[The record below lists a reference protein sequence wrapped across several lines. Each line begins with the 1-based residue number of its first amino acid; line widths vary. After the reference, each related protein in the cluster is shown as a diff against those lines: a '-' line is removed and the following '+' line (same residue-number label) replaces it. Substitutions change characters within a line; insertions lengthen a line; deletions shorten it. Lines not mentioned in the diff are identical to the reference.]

1 MDPKAQKK
9 KRAANPL
16 ASTGGFDEKGA
27 PVVIDW
33 QYAMAEL
40 SKKNGLDPEEEIRK
54 ARERFNDEM
63 AQKEKK
69 LAEEQTLL
77 EEKMREETWL
87 FCWKTPFAS
96 VLKFLVSIQT
106 WIRRIDSLDG
116 QLLYAK
122 ERSEYEK
129 QIEDLKKKGQRSSVK
144 DKEQEQIKAESTLE
158 SLLQSASYMYTLGIR
173 WEMFCGIRLISKCWF
188 QISCRSMLNLKGEVD
203 LISAT
208 WGILTKFKGKLETQR
223 ARAQWVRAA
232 FTAGKD
238 ERFELDIRISRQQM
252 ADLQPRMVEANR
264 IAATFGIKCLTFKKT
279 DKDIF
284 VSISLMWHEGIL
296 YWYTQYMV

>member
-77 EEKMREETWL
+77 EEKMREETRL
-87 FCWKTPFAS
+87 F
-96 VLKFLVSIQT
+96 
-106 WIRRIDSLDG
+106 LDLC
-116 QLLYAK
+116 QCLEVVRFKSDLAK
-122 ERSEYEK
+122 
-129 QIEDLKKKGQRSSVK
+129 
-144 DKEQEQIKAESTLE
+144 
-158 SLLQSASYMYTLGIR
+158 
-173 WEMFCGIRLISKCWF
+173 
-188 QISCRSMLNLKGEVD
+188 
-203 LISAT
+203 
-208 WGILTKFKGKLETQR
+208 
-223 ARAQWVRAA
+223 
-232 FTAGKD
+232 
-238 ERFELDIRISRQQM
+238 
-252 ADLQPRMVEANR
+252 P
-264 IAATFGIKCLTFKKT
+264 
-279 DKDIF
+279 
-284 VSISLMWHEGIL
+284 H
-296 YWYTQYMV
+296 

>member
-77 EEKMREETWL
+77 EEKMREETRL
-87 FCWKTPFAS
+87 F
-96 VLKFLVSIQT
+96 LKIFVSALKLFVSNQT
-106 WIRRIDSLDG
+106 WQRRIDSLLHG

-144 DKEQEQIKAESTLE
+144 DKEQEQIKAEGTLE
-158 SLLQSASYMYTLGIR
+158 SLLQSASYIFITY
-173 WEMFCGIRLISKCWF
+173 
-188 QISCRSMLNLKGEVD
+188 ML
-203 LISAT
+203 
-208 WGILTKFKGKLETQR
+208 R
-223 ARAQWVRAA
+223 
-232 FTAGKD
+232 
-238 ERFELDIRISRQQM
+238 
-252 ADLQPRMVEANR
+252 
-264 IAATFGIKCLTFKKT
+264 
-279 DKDIF
+279 
-284 VSISLMWHEGIL
+284 
-296 YWYTQYMV
+296 